1 MTVVAAFAAMS
12 MNAQCYIGGTIGF
25 NSSTDKATTPGVE
38 ETNTGFTIAP
48 EFGMKLDDKLGWG
61 IQVGFGTTKNKK
73 ERAATAT
80 IPATSVETTLTNI
93 EVSPYLRYQIVQW
106 GKANFFVDGGIDLGF
121 TSAKDMKSAMNLGL
135 FASPGVAYNVS
146 DKWSLV
152 ARINKVFTLGYTK
165 GMVPDVAGAPD
176 APTNFRIGAGLDDF
190 VLGALTF
197 GIYYNF

>member
-1 MTVVAAFAAMS
+1 MTVVAAFAAVS
-12 MNAQCYIGGTIGF
+12 MNAQYYIGGTIGF
-25 NSSTDKATTPGVE
+25 TSSSDKTTPGQE
-38 ETNTGFTIAP
+38 KTATGFTIAP

-61 IQVGFGTTKNKK
+61 IQVGFGTTKNKT
-73 ERAATAT
+73 EYVGTMAGT
-80 IPATSVETTLTNI
+80 PSVEFTQSTI

-121 TSAKDMKSAMNLGL
+121 TSQKDMKSGMNLGL

-146 DKWSLV
+146 DNWSLV
-152 ARINKVFTLGYTK
+152 ARINDVFTLGYTK